1 MFYSIIILML
11 RSKFERKTF
20 KLLIGGILQAML
32 AVCRGI
38 NYDNL
43 MYECITY
50 YIYSSCFDPGIISF
64 KLYICGEAAD
74 DG

>member
-1 MFYSIIILML
+1 MQGY
-11 RSKFERKTF
+11 K
-20 KLLIGGILQAML
+20 
-32 AVCRGI
+32 
-38 NYDNL
+38 YDNL

-50 YIYSSCFDPGIISF
+50 YIYSSCFDPGIIIF

>member
-1 MFYSIIILML
+1 ML

-20 KLLIGGILQAML
+20 KLLISGILQAMQ
-32 AVCRGI
+32 GYK
-38 NYDNL
+38 YDNL

-50 YIYSSCFDPGIISF
+50 YIYSSCFDPGIIIF